1 MGTVS
6 LKLPIN
12 VAGRFEIADPKIA
25 RRLLKEIE
33 THGKAVSVFDGV
45 LGIWADRQESEP
57 DLVKRLRDQSNRR
70 DG

>member
-12 VAGRFEIADPKIA
+12 VVGRFEIADPKVA

-33 THGKAVSVFDGV
+33 AHGKAVSPFDGV
-45 LGIWADRQESEP
+45 LGIWADRKESEP
-57 DLVKRLRDQSNRR
+57 ELVQRLRDQSNRR
-70 DG
+70 NG